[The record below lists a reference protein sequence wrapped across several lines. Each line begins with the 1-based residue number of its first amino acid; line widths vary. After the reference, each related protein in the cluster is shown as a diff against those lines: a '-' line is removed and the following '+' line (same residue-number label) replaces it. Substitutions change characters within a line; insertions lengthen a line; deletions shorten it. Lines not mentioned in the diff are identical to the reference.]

1 MTDLKTKVALV
12 VDNGLFVYIAQ
23 KIASQFGKVYYWT
36 PWVSAFP
43 KSNDLLIGAGLPE
56 IERIRWFW
64 DYIDKV
70 DVFIFPDVYFGDLQE
85 QLRDMGKAVWG
96 GFRGDELE
104 LNRNGTKKLLKQL
117 GLPVGNYERV
127 VGLEALREYL
137 KEHEDVYVKV
147 STVRG
152 DFETF
157 HAPTYSL
164 VEPKLDEL
172 ESKLGAKKFI
182 EEFIVEDNV
191 EAVVEIGY
199 DGWCID
205 GEFPSIGIQGY
216 EIKDKGL
223 LAAIKPYD
231 ELGEQVKM
239 VNSKLSPILKNYGYR
254 GFFSTELRIT
264 KGNVPYLIDPCMR
277 CGSPP
282 SELYQEMIGNLA
294 EVIWAGAHGGLI
306 APEPV
311 CKFGCEVM
319 IHSSWADEHWQ
330 AIDFPESI
338 RQFVKLRNLTRI
350 RDRYYVVPQRV
361 GLAEIGAVVGI
372 GDTLK
377 EAIDHAKENCE
388 KIGGYYIECKLDSI
402 DEAIEQ
408 IKAGQKIG
416 INFAS
421 KEELDAVADDS
432 D

>member
-1 MTDLKTKVALV
+1 M
-12 VDNGLFVYIAQ
+12 
-23 KIASQFGKVYYWT
+23 
-36 PWVSAFP
+36 
-43 KSNDLLIGAGLPE
+43 
-56 IERIRWFW
+56 
-64 DYIDKV
+64 
-70 DVFIFPDVYFGDLQE
+70 
-85 QLRDMGKAVWG
+85 
-96 GFRGDELE
+96 
-104 LNRNGTKKLLKQL
+104 
-117 GLPVGNYERV
+117 
-127 VGLEALREYL
+127 
-137 KEHEDVYVKV
+137 
-147 STVRG
+147 
-152 DFETF
+152 
-157 HAPTYSL
+157 
-164 VEPKLDEL
+164 
-172 ESKLGAKKFI
+172 
-182 EEFIVEDNV
+182 EDNV

-264 KGNVPYLIDPCMR
+264 NGNVPYLIDPCMR

-294 EVIWAGAHGGLI
+294 EVIWAGAHGSLI

-330 AIDFPESI
+330 AIDIEESI

-421 KEELDAVADDS
+421 KEELDAVADGGD
-432 D
+432 

>member
-1 MTDLKTKVALV
+1 MTDLSTKSCLV
-12 VDNGLFVYIAQ
+12 VDNGLFCEISV
-23 KIASQFGKVYYWT
+23 KLASKFGKVYYWT

-64 DYIDKV
+64 DYVDKA
-70 DVFIFPDVYFGDLQE
+70 DVIVFPDVYFGDLQE

-104 LNRNGTKKLLKQL
+104 LNRNGTKKLLKKL
-117 GLPVGNYERV
+117 GLPVGHYEQV
-127 VGLEALREYL
+127 VGLSALREYL
-137 KEHEDVYVKV
+137 KAHKDVYIKV

-157 HAPTYSL
+157 HAPSYSL

-172 ESKLGAKKFI
+172 ESKLGAKKYI

-191 EAVVEIGY
+191 EAEVEIGY

-205 GEFPSIGIQGY
+205 GKFPEIGIAGY

-231 ELGEQVKM
+231 ELSDEIRM
-239 VNSKLSPILKNYGYR
+239 VNDKLSPILTNYGYR

-264 KGNVPYLIDPCMR
+264 KDKTPYLIDPCMR

-282 SELYQEMIGNLA
+282 SELYQEMFANLP
-294 EVIWAGAHGGLI
+294 EIVWGGAHGQLVK
-306 APEPV
+306 PEPT

-319 IHSSWADEHWQ
+319 LHSSWADEHWQ
-330 AIDFPESI
+330 AIEFPPEI
-338 RQFVKLRNLTRI
+338 RQFIKLRNPTVI
-350 RDRYYVVPQRV
+350 NDKYYVVPQKV

-377 EAIDHAKENCE
+377 EAIEHAKKNCE
-388 KIGGYYIECKLDSI
+388 QVKGYYIEAKLDSV
-402 DEAIEQ
+402 DEAIKQ
-408 IKAGQKIG
+408 IEAGEKLG
-416 INFAS
+416 IKFATP
-421 KEELDAVADDS
+421 KELADAADCS